1 MRRAPTHVWCITKSR
16 QWYHA
21 IFWSIDGSNMPACA
35 AIFHFRPEEGGRK
48 AQVNRGGICTTCG
61 WHKYFCVKYS
71 NNPYYIQIPPH
82 THTTIFFHA
91 LEDSI
96 TLNFFMS
103 KVSFGSSPCGA
114 LPSVICTQL
123 TGSCIINYSCI
134 WRYCTAIDT
143 LSFFW
148 DRAWLALKFEITFRL
163 FELWISHSGVSVT
176 FSLSTLFY
184 LLGCRVLLCGPRARQ

>member
-1 MRRAPTHVWCITKSR
+1 MCCNIPFQARR
-16 QWYHA
+16 
-21 IFWSIDGSNMPACA
+21 
-35 AIFHFRPEEGGRK
+35 GRK
-48 AQVNRGGICTTCG
+48 KSASKQGGYVPHVDGINI
-61 WHKYFCVKYS
+61 FVS
-71 NNPYYIQIPPH
+71 NIQIVLITYRYPPH